1 MSEIVGRYGEKVQD
15 QLKGNGA
22 DSNLSLVNNASRDGA
37 GTRVRGDGMQ
47 IVSNSAGEMASVG
60 VEKTEEAIA
69 AVGERISHFGDTIR
83 EAMPDTGTVGTAAVA
98 LADGLKSSGEYL
110 KTHGFEEMSN
120 DVTNVIRR
128 HPVPAVWIG
137 LGVGFILGQAL
148 VRK

>member
-1 MSEIVGRYGEKVQD
+1 MSETVGRYSDREQGQM
-15 QLKGNGA
+15 KGNGA
-22 DSNLSLVNNASRDGA
+22 DSNLSRLNNTSRDGA
-37 GTRVRGDGMQ
+37 GTRVRGDGM
-47 IVSNSAGEMASVG
+47 SNSAGEIASLG

-83 EAMPDTGTVGTAAVA
+83 ETMPDTGTVGTAAVA
-98 LADGLKSSGEYL
+98 IADGLKSSGEYL
-110 KTHGFEEMSN
+110 KTHGFEEMSS
-120 DVTNVIRR
+120 DVTEVIRR